1 MDLLLFIEL
10 KKQNYFKDKSITVQ
24 AAKNLFRWR
33 TRAALFKMN
42 YSNGYTNTACPCC
55 QDGPDSQEH
64 SFQCSVI
71 QQKVNVV
78 GEYND
83 IFNDDVSKDI
93 TDTILMIMNT
103 EKKVVSHDEALVH
116 QTNVLVRCC

>member
-1 MDLLLFIEL
+1 MENLLYIEL
-10 KKQNYFKDKSITVQ
+10 KMQTYFKDKSITVQ

-78 GEYND
+78 GEYGD

-93 TDTILMIMNT
+93 SGTILRIMNYREEISLT
-103 EKKVVSHDEALVH
+103 
-116 QTNVLVRCC
+116 

>member
-1 MDLLLFIEL
+1 M
-10 KKQNYFKDKSITVQ
+10 QNYFKDKSITVQ

-55 QDGPDSQEH
+55 QDGPDSQQH
-64 SFQCSVI
+64 SFQCSVV

-78 GEYND
+78 GEYSE
-83 IFNDDVSKDI
+83 IFNDDISKYI
-93 TDTILMIMNT
+93 SDTILRI
-103 EKKVVSHDEALVH
+103 
-116 QTNVLVRCC
+116 TNYREEISLT